1 MFEGIDREAVTDML
15 QQIIETLARIQWS
28 FSTVPDPDFFYAS
41 IEGME
46 KLDAIGMKLLVVG
59 ELLKKIDK
67 KTNKLLLVQYPKI
80 DWIGFMGLRDVIAHD
95 YYNLNPVKIFE
106 ICSNEIEPIYVAVSK
121 IVADLVGNVK
131 TLPEE
136 KKQ

>member
-1 MFEGIDREAVTDML
+1 MF
-15 QQIIETLARIQWS
+15 
-28 FSTVPDPDFFYAS
+28 
-41 IEGME
+41 EGME

-80 DWIGFMGLRDVIAHD
+80 DWTGFMGLRDVIAHD